1 MNQDR
6 IENGGRKWNNLDGI
20 PVSFPLSHVMGL
32 EIFLLSD
39 VDGLIIT
46 DRLVVVVVVVGGG
59 VVVVVEGGLVVVF
72 FGKMS
77 SETPLIN
84 LLRLKGLF
92 PFFFFATP

>member
-1 MNQDR
+1 M
-6 IENGGRKWNNLDGI
+6 DGI

-39 VDGLIIT
+39 DELIIT
-46 DRLVVVVVVVGGG
+46 DRLVVVVVVVVVVGG
-59 VVVVVEGGLVVVF
+59 VLVVF
-72 FGKMS
+72 LGKRS
-77 SETPLIN
+77 CETPFIN

>member
-1 MNQDR
+1 M
-6 IENGGRKWNNLDGI
+6 DGI
-20 PVSFPLSHVMGL
+20 PVSFPLIHVMGL

-39 VDGLIIT
+39 VDGRIIT
-46 DRLVVVVVVVGGG
+46 DRLVVVLAVVEA
-59 VVVVVEGGLVVVF
+59 VVVVVGGLVVVF

-77 SETPLIN
+77 CETPFIN

>member
-1 MNQDR
+1 M
-6 IENGGRKWNNLDGI
+6 DGI

-39 VDGLIIT
+39 VDDELIIT
-46 DRLVVVVVVVGGG
+46 DRLVVVVVVVGG
-59 VVVVVEGGLVVVF
+59 VVVVVVVVVVVGGVLVVF
-72 FGKMS
+72 LGKRS
-77 SETPLIN
+77 CETPFMN

>member
-1 MNQDR
+1 
-6 IENGGRKWNNLDGI
+6 
-20 PVSFPLSHVMGL
+20 MGL

-46 DRLVVVVVVVGGG
+46 DRLVVVVVVV
-59 VVVVVEGGLVVVF
+59 VVVGGVVVF
-72 FGKMS
+72 FGKRS
-77 SETPLIN
+77 CETPFIN